1 MGKTLNELGYELY
14 ELYRGTGKVTD
25 SIDIRLFKDWIK
37 QARAR
42 KMGSRI
48 WT

>member
-14 ELYRGTGKVTD
+14 ELYRATGKVTD

-37 QARAR
+37 QAREHF
-42 KMGSRI
+42 
-48 WT
+48 